1 MSSIDG
7 KISCDHCG
15 EYNHERSMVF
25 TFRESSKQFVCHT
38 CADEFIEEDEL
49 DLVVAVAEDMAQ
61 EEGQSVPLSTDD
73 DYHGDNSGVS
83 SYDNWTYFARKELQ
97 RKNMI
102 KQSGIRNISDTTV
115 ADEDIFFA
123 CDECGTMTAEHMI
136 ASINVDA
143 GNGSQSR
150 NCCPMCYSEC
160 YEDPRGISTEYTI
173 NYLEVIKHEVKVT
186 AMSRAQAER
195 ITLSGDKEFALR
207 TTRLPQT
214 IGKSIMSDGT

>member
-7 KISCDHCG
+7 KISCDRCG

-25 TFRESSKQFVCHT
+25 HGTTSMCIG
-38 CADEFIEEDEL
+38 CDDEVEEL
-49 DLVVAVAEDMAQ
+49 
-61 EEGQSVPLSTDD
+61 EEMYGLNKEQRLSRLGLATSIPDAT
-73 DYHGDNSGVS
+73 V
-83 SYDNWTYFARKELQ
+83 
-97 RKNMI
+97 
-102 KQSGIRNISDTTV
+102 SDTTV

-123 CDECGTMTAEHMI
+123 CDECGTMTAEHML
-136 ASINVDA
+136 AKVPTNA
-143 GNGSQSR
+143 GTL

-160 YEDPRGISTEYTI
+160 YEDPRGISAEYTI
-173 NYLEVIKHEVKVT
+173 SYLEVIKHEVKVT

>member
-7 KISCDHCG
+7 KISCDRCG

-25 TFRESSKQFVCHT
+25 HGTTSMCVGCN
-38 CADEFIEEDEL
+38 DEVEEL
-49 DLVVAVAEDMAQ
+49 DS
-61 EEGQSVPLSTDD
+61 EERV
-73 DYHGDNSGVS
+73 
-83 SYDNWTYFARKELQ
+83 
-97 RKNMI
+97 
-102 KQSGIRNISDTTV
+102 
-115 ADEDIFFA
+115 FFP
-123 CDECGTMTAEHMI
+123 CDECGTMTAEHML
-136 ASINVDA
+136 AKVPTNA
-143 GNGSQSR
+143 GTL

-173 NYLEVIKHEVKVT
+173 SYLEMIKHEVKVT

-195 ITLSGDKEFALR
+195 ITLSGNKAFALR

>member
-7 KISCDHCG
+7 KISCDRCG

-25 TFRESSKQFVCHT
+25 HGTTSMCVGCN
-38 CADEFIEEDEL
+38 DEVEEL
-49 DLVVAVAEDMAQ
+49 DSE
-61 EEGQSVPLSTDD
+61 
-73 DYHGDNSGVS
+73 
-83 SYDNWTYFARKELQ
+83 
-97 RKNMI
+97 
-102 KQSGIRNISDTTV
+102 
-115 ADEDIFFA
+115 EDIFFP
-123 CDECGTMTAEHMI
+123 CDECGTMTAEHML
-136 ASINVDA
+136 AKVPTNA
-143 GNGSQSR
+143 GTL

-160 YEDPRGISTEYTI
+160 YEDPRGVSTEYTI
-173 NYLEVIKHEVKVT
+173 SYLEVVKHEVKVT

>member
-7 KISCDHCG
+7 KISCDRCG
-15 EYNHERSMVF
+15 EYDHERSMVF

-38 CADEFIEEDEL
+38 CADEFIEHDEL
-49 DLVVAVAEDMAQ
+49 ADEYDEL
-61 EEGQSVPLSTDD
+61 EEMYGLNKEQRLSRLGLATSIPDAT
-73 DYHGDNSGVS
+73 V
-83 SYDNWTYFARKELQ
+83 
-97 RKNMI
+97 
-102 KQSGIRNISDTTV
+102 SDTTV

-123 CDECGTMTAEHMI
+123 CDECGTMTADHMI

-143 GNGSQSR
+143 GNGNQSR

-160 YEDPRGISTEYTI
+160 YEDPRGVPTEYTI
-173 NYLEVIKHEVKVT
+173 NYIEVIKHEVKVT

-195 ITLSGDKEFALR
+195 IVLSGNKPFHLR

-214 IGKSIMSDGT
+214 IGKSIVSEGT

>member
-7 KISCDHCG
+7 KISCDRCG

-25 TFRESSKQFVCHT
+25 HGTTSMCIG
-38 CADEFIEEDEL
+38 CDDEVEEL
-49 DLVVAVAEDMAQ
+49 
-61 EEGQSVPLSTDD
+61 EEMYGLNKEQRLSRLGLATSIPDAT
-73 DYHGDNSGVS
+73 V
-83 SYDNWTYFARKELQ
+83 
-97 RKNMI
+97 
-102 KQSGIRNISDTTV
+102 SDTTV

-123 CDECGTMTAEHMI
+123 CDECGTMTAEHML
-136 ASINVDA
+136 AKVPTNA
-143 GNGSQSR
+143 GTL

-160 YEDPRGISTEYTI
+160 YEDSRGISAEYTI
-173 NYLEVIKHEVKVT
+173 SYLEVIKHEVKVT

>member
-1 MSSIDG
+1 MSSFDN
-7 KISCDHCG
+7 KTSCDRCG

-25 TFRESSKQFVCHT
+25 HGTTSMCIG
-38 CADEFIEEDEL
+38 C
-49 DLVVAVAEDMAQ
+49 
-61 EEGQSVPLSTDD
+61 DD
-73 DYHGDNSGVS
+73 DVEELEEMYGLN
-83 SYDNWTYFARKELQ
+83 KEQ
-97 RKNMI
+97 RL
-102 KQSGIRNISDTTV
+102 SRLGLATSAPDATVSDTTV

-136 ASINVDA
+136 GKVPTNA
-143 GNGSQSR
+143 GTL

-160 YEDPRGISTEYTI
+160 YEDPRGVPTEYTI

-214 IGKSIMSDGT
+214 IGKSIVKETNDVKY

>member
-7 KISCDHCG
+7 KISCDQCG
-15 EYNHERSMVF
+15 EYNHEKSMVF
-25 TFRESSKQFVCHT
+25 HDTDFVCPT

-49 DLVVAVAEDMAQ
+49 D
-61 EEGQSVPLSTDD
+61 S
-73 DYHGDNSGVS
+73 N
-83 SYDNWTYFARKELQ
+83 
-97 RKNMI
+97 
-102 KQSGIRNISDTTV
+102 
-115 ADEDIFFA
+115 EDIFFA
-123 CDECGTMTAEHMI
+123 CEECGTMTAEHMI
-136 ASINVDA
+136 GKVPTNA
-143 GNGSQSR
+143 GTL

-160 YEDPRGISTEYTI
+160 YEDPRGVPTEYTI

-214 IGKSIMSDGT
+214 IGKSIVMES

>member
-7 KISCDHCG
+7 KISCDRCG

-25 TFRESSKQFVCHT
+25 HGTTSMCIG
-38 CADEFIEEDEL
+38 CDDEVEEL
-49 DLVVAVAEDMAQ
+49 
-61 EEGQSVPLSTDD
+61 EEMYGLNKEQRLSRLGLATSIPDAT
-73 DYHGDNSGVS
+73 V
-83 SYDNWTYFARKELQ
+83 
-97 RKNMI
+97 
-102 KQSGIRNISDTTV
+102 SDTTV

-123 CDECGTMTAEHMI
+123 CDECGTMTAEHML
-136 ASINVDA
+136 AKVPTNA
-143 GNGSQSR
+143 GTL

-173 NYLEVIKHEVKVT
+173 SYLEVVKHEVKVT

-214 IGKSIMSDGT
+214 IGKSIVMES

>member
-7 KISCDHCG
+7 KISCDRCG

-25 TFRESSKQFVCHT
+25 HGTTSMCVGCN
-38 CADEFIEEDEL
+38 DEVDEL
-49 DLVVAVAEDMAQ
+49 DSE
-61 EEGQSVPLSTDD
+61 
-73 DYHGDNSGVS
+73 
-83 SYDNWTYFARKELQ
+83 
-97 RKNMI
+97 
-102 KQSGIRNISDTTV
+102 
-115 ADEDIFFA
+115 EDIFFA

-136 ASINVDA
+136 GKVPTNA
-143 GNGSQSR
+143 GTL

-160 YEDPRGISTEYTI
+160 YEDPRGIPTEYTI

-195 ITLSGDKEFALR
+195 ITLSGDKAFALR

-214 IGKSIMSDGT
+214 IGKSIVMEY

>member
-7 KISCDHCG
+7 KISCDRCG

-25 TFRESSKQFVCHT
+25 YGKTAMCHT
-38 CADEFIEEDEL
+38 CDDEVEEL
-49 DLVVAVAEDMAQ
+49 DS
-61 EEGQSVPLSTDD
+61 EERV
-73 DYHGDNSGVS
+73 
-83 SYDNWTYFARKELQ
+83 
-97 RKNMI
+97 
-102 KQSGIRNISDTTV
+102 
-115 ADEDIFFA
+115 FFP

-143 GNGSQSR
+143 GNGNQSR

-160 YEDPRGISTEYTI
+160 YEDPRNISTEYTI

-195 ITLSGDKEFALR
+195 IVLSGNKPFHLR

-214 IGKSIMSDGT
+214 IGKSIVMES